1 MASVDCGR
9 LRIGFDW
16 SANPVTRFPML
27 NEALRHQ
34 AAHYVAG
41 TLPADARE
49 SFEVLLEAREELRRH
64 VRSLQE
70 VVATMTLAGQP
81 AASPPA
87 ELKNRL
93 LETLQQR
100 PRPASPECLVV
111 TDAEGRV
118 EWVNA
123 AFIAM
128 CGHDL
133 NEIKGRK
140 PGQVLQGPETDAA
153 AVARIRAALAARE
166 PCHET
171 LVNYHKDGSPYR
183 VDVRINPILDEDGA
197 PLQFVARERKL
208 SDPA

>member
-1 MASVDCGR
+1 
-9 LRIGFDW
+9 
-16 SANPVTRFPML
+16 ML
-27 NEALRHQ
+27 NEALRNQ

-41 TLPADARE
+41 TLSADERE
-49 SFEVLLEAREELRRH
+49 SFEVLLEAREDLREH

-70 VVATMTLAGQP
+70 VVATMTLADRP
-81 AASPPA
+81 TATPPPG
-87 ELKNRL
+87 LKNRL
-93 LETLQQR
+93 MDALQQR
-100 PRPASPECLVV
+100 PRNPSPECLVV
-111 TDAEGRV
+111 TDATGRV

-140 PGQVLQGPETDAA
+140 PGQVLQGPETVAA

-183 VDVRINPILDEDGA
+183 VDVRINPILDENGA

-208 SDPA
+208 PDPA

>member
-1 MASVDCGR
+1 M
-9 LRIGFDW
+9 RIGFDW
-16 SANPVTRFPML
+16 PAFPVTRFPML
-27 NEALRHQ
+27 NEALRNQ

-41 TLPADARE
+41 TLTADERE
-49 SFEVLLEAREELRRH
+49 SFEVLLEAREELRQH

-70 VVATMTLAGQP
+70 VVTTMTLAGRP
-81 AASPPA
+81 AVPPPPG
-87 ELKNRL
+87 LKSRL
-93 LETLQQR
+93 LDTLQQR
-100 PRPASPECLVV
+100 PRNPSPECLVV
-111 TDAEGRV
+111 TDAAGRV

-123 AFIAM
+123 AFTAM

-208 SDPA
+208 PDPA